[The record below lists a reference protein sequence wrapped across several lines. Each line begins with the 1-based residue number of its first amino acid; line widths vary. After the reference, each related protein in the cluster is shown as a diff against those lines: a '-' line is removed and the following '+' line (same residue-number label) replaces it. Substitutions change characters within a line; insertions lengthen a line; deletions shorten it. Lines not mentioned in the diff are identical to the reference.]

1 MEGIIITIA
10 LYIALAFA
18 VFCMILLLIML
29 IKDILPEKR
38 PRKTKKVKVKQMTK
52 KELQSEIKRIK
63 EHIYIHYDDINFHI
77 YVKKYDKSYIGGYEY
92 QILGVITKEQANDLQ
107 YSVNWQKV
115 AYKDLPVDI
124 PYLLVKTLDKE
135 LRYNVEYYV
144 LLNGEIE
151 VKDGEVK
158 FNFYKEDKQ

>member
-1 MEGIIITIA
+1 MKGIIITIV
-10 LYIALAFA
+10 LYIALAIA
-18 VFCMILLLIML
+18 VFFIILILIML

-63 EHIYIHYDDINFHI
+63 EHIYIHYDDDNYRI

-92 QILGVITKEQANDLQ
+92 QILGVITKEQVN
-107 YSVNWQKV
+107 SVNWQKV
-115 AYKDLPVDI
+115 AYKDLPVDT
-124 PYLLVKTLDKE
+124 PYLLVSTLDKE
-135 LRYNVEYYV
+135 LRYNDEYYV

-158 FNFYKEDKQ
+158 FNIIKKTQE

>member
-1 MEGIIITIA
+1 MKEIFFTIV

-18 VFCMILLLIML
+18 IFCMILLLIML
-29 IKDILPEKR
+29 IKEILPEKR

-63 EHIYIHYDDINFHI
+63 EHIYIHYDDDKYHI
-77 YVKKYDKSYIGGYEY
+77 YVKKYDRSYVGGYEY
-92 QILGVITKEQANDLQ
+92 QILEVITKEQVN
-107 YSVNWQKV
+107 SVNWQKV
-115 AYKDLPVDI
+115 AYKDLPVDT
-124 PYLLVKTLDKE
+124 PYLLVVKLDKE
-135 LRYNVEYYV
+135 LRYNAEYYV

-158 FNFYKEDKQ
+158 FNIIKKTQE

>member
-1 MEGIIITIA
+1 MKGIIITIV

-18 VFCMILLLIML
+18 IFFMILLLIML
-29 IKDILPEKR
+29 IKEILPEKR
-38 PRKTKKVKVKQMTK
+38 PKKTKKVKVKQMTK

-63 EHIYIHYDDINFHI
+63 EHIYIHFDDYGFHI

-92 QILGVITKEQANDLQ
+92 QILGVITKEQVN
-107 YSVNWQKV
+107 SVNWQKV

-158 FNFYKEDKQ
+158 FNIIKKTQE